1 MKLIYIL
8 TKTSNLK
15 NNDFI
20 SNKKIFFS
28 NFITIIII
36 IISILII
43 INLIHKNI
51 FKIFNKQVELH
62 QFHFLLE
69 FVSNNHQHY

>member
-20 SNKKIFFS
+20 FNKKNFFS
-28 NFITIIII
+28 KFYNNHNNNIDINNK
-36 IISILII
+36 
-43 INLIHKNI
+43 NLIHKNI

>member
-20 SNKKIFFS
+20 SNKKIFFFKFY
-28 NFITIIII
+28 NKHNNNIDINNK
-36 IISILII
+36 
-43 INLIHKNI
+43 NLIHKNI